1 MKISQIVETRRFV
14 AYWDNLSSMLN
25 TIFQIMSRFK
35 DNKKPLY
42 IFSKCCSLL
51 WKLCHQESVVKIL
64 KTKEYSEKLMAFE
77 KLSKS
82 TINKLSST
90 SSGTSLP
97 TYSTFRG
104 RSGSVPTAAKR
115 PTKLALKKLAIR
127 HGAAELSANIV
138 RFHEEYQTAIATL
151 NKEIR
156 RGSLI
161 SE

>member
-1 MKISQIVETRRFV
+1 
-14 AYWDNLSSMLN
+14 
-25 TIFQIMSRFK
+25 
-35 DNKKPLY
+35 
-42 IFSKCCSLL
+42 
-51 WKLCHQESVVKIL
+51 
-64 KTKEYSEKLMAFE
+64 MAFE

-115 PTKLALKKLAIR
+115 PTKLAQKKLAIR

-138 RFHEEYQTAIATL
+138 RFHEEYHTAIATL
-151 NKEIR
+151 NKEIKR
-156 RGSLI
+156 EMLI
-161 SE
+161 LE

>member
-1 MKISQIVETRRFV
+1 
-14 AYWDNLSSMLN
+14 
-25 TIFQIMSRFK
+25 
-35 DNKKPLY
+35 
-42 IFSKCCSLL
+42 
-51 WKLCHQESVVKIL
+51 
-64 KTKEYSEKLMAFE
+64 MAFE